1 MNVCVEKQDVQRV
14 YQKKSQIEEIW
25 TRYKRNKLAL
35 FGLILFLVMCAAALL
50 AVFALDYNTD
60 VVNQNLSIRFQG
72 PSAEHWFGTD
82 HFGRDIF
89 ARILWGA
96 KISMFIGMASVLMSL
111 VVGTTVGAMAVYY
124 GGKFDEISMRLMD
137 VVLAVPETLL
147 AICIV
152 AALGNSMINI
162 LLAISVGQV
171 PKMARMVRS
180 TVLTIKDVEYIE
192 AAKSC
197 GTSNARIIFR
207 HILPNAI
214 GPIVV
219 NAMLTVSRAILQVA
233 SLSFIGLGISPPTPE
248 WGNMLAEARQ
258 YIRDYPYL
266 LAAPGIAIMMTVS
279 SLTLV
284 GDGIQGALDPKLRD

>member
-60 VVNQNLSIRFQG
+60 LVNQNLSIRFQG

-111 VVGTTVGAMAVYY
+111 VVGTTVGAMAGYY

-219 NAMLTVSRAILQVA
+219 NAMLTGSRAILQVA

>member
-1 MNVCVEKQDVQRV
+1 
-14 YQKKSQIEEIW
+14 
-25 TRYKRNKLAL
+25 
-35 FGLILFLVMCAAALL
+35 MCIRDR

-111 VVGTTVGAMAVYY
+111 VVGTTVGAMAGYY

-192 AAKSC
+192 APKSC
-197 GTSNARIIFR
+197 GTSNARR
-207 HILPNAI
+207 C
-214 GPIVV
+214 V
-219 NAMLTVSRAILQVA
+219 
-233 SLSFIGLGISPPTPE
+233 
-248 WGNMLAEARQ
+248 
-258 YIRDYPYL
+258 
-266 LAAPGIAIMMTVS
+266 
-279 SLTLV
+279 
-284 GDGIQGALDPKLRD
+284 

>member
-25 TRYKRNKLAL
+25 TRYNRNKLAL

-111 VVGTTVGAMAVYY
+111 VVGTTVGAMAGYY

>member
-111 VVGTTVGAMAVYY
+111 VVGTTVGAMAGYY

-284 GDGIQGALDPKLRD
+284 GDEGQKD